1 MQGELISRLALR
13 ARRAAVVA
21 VNIFGEAWAS
31 LRGRRLQAVLS
42 SFGIATGITAVVL
55 LVSIVSGLHRYM
67 LETMGSIGGNLI
79 QVSTSQMRSTHDPR
93 GFQVTLR
100 ASDLVAVLAGCRS
113 FDAGMA
119 ENSASAPI
127 RTARRS
133 NRDSYLRG
141 VTDRGFEVLGLHTAQ
156 GRLILDSE
164 YASGTRVAVIGAD
177 LAEELFVQES
187 PVGQAMVIGEWPF
200 QVVGVLDW
208 VGDPNAGMPA
218 GADNGVFV
226 PFKAVAAAF
235 RGNENASVLRLRLA
249 SPDLAEGAVAETKRI
264 LDRQRRQR
272 GETSGEIQVTNTID
286 RIAQLT
292 TVLTTIKLVVAL
304 VGGIGL
310 FVGAVG
316 VANVLLVSVRE
327 RRSEIGVRR
336 AIGATRRA
344 IFAGFLIEA
353 LAITLSGG
361 VVGIVAAWGLTKIAV
376 LIPQVPA
383 GARPHISLLT
393 AVAAVVLLTIVGL
406 VAGVGPARRAAAVFP
421 AEALRAE

>member
-1 MQGELISRLALR
+1 MSTGITRR
-13 ARRAAVVA
+13 ARADTVVA
-21 VNIFGEAWAS
+21 INIFSEAAAS
-31 LRGRRLQAVLS
+31 LRGLLLQAVLS

-67 LETMGSIGGNLI
+67 LETVGNIGGNLI
-79 QVSTSQMRSTHDPR
+79 QVNASQMRSTHDPR

-100 ASDLVAVLAGCRS
+100 TSDLAAVLGGCDYY
-113 FDAGMA
+113 DAGMA

-133 NRDSYLRG
+133 NRNSYLLG
-141 VTDRGFEVLGLHTAQ
+141 VTDRGFEVLGLHAAQ
-156 GRLILDSE
+156 GRLPLASE
-164 YASGTRVAVIGAD
+164 YAAGARVAVIGAD
-177 LAEELFVQES
+177 LAQELFLQES

-208 VGDPNAGMPA
+208 VGDPNAGIPA
-218 GADNGVFV
+218 GPDNGVYV

-235 RGNENASVLRLRLA
+235 RGNENAGVLRLRLS
-249 SPDLAEGAVAETKRI
+249 SPDLAEAAVAETKRI

-272 GETSGEIQVTNTID
+272 GETTGEIQVTNTID
-286 RIAQLT
+286 RIAQLA
-292 TVLTTIKLVVAL
+292 TVLTTIKLIVGL

-327 RRSEIGVRR
+327 RRAEIGVRR
-336 AIGATRRA
+336 ALGATRRA

-361 VVGIVAAWGLTKIAV
+361 AAGILAAWGLTKIAI
-376 LIPQVPA
+376 LFPQIPA
-383 GARPHISLLT
+383 GARPHISLVT
-393 AVAAVVLLTIVGL
+393 GAAAVVLLTIVGL